1 MAAPKVDHG
10 FACSSVPF
18 LKTRY
23 RETVIRT
30 YNPTNNYSCYRIYR
44 VSCLSCL
51 NVILSYHISNLP
63 PRRQFRST
71 FIKIPLVEHTTLIE
85 LG

>member
-51 NVILSYHISNLP
+51 NVFYHITYQTYLLVANSEALLSKFRLSSIP
-63 PRRQFRST
+63 P
-71 FIKIPLVEHTTLIE
+71 
-85 LG
+85 